1 MGDVQFRRL
10 PLFLLAFCALEA
22 RLSAATILVLDFH
35 NASQYSDLNWVGE
48 SISQTLIEEFAA
60 KGEIALDRATRLE
73 GMRRLSLRP
82 GADFTKATLIRLGQT
97 VDADE
102 ICYGS
107 YDVTLPRPDAALKE
121 GDIQISAHILDL
133 RKLHDGPQTL
143 EAGQLA
149 ELSRLEAHLSWSLL
163 KYLQPSVKYDETQF
177 LNDHKLTRLDAEE
190 SYIRG
195 LLSSNPDQR
204 RKWFLQ
210 AAQLDPQFI
219 SPEFEL
225 GKLAL
230 KRKEYKQA
238 IDWLQRVP
246 ATYPRYPEARFKMG
260 LAAYGAGDYA
270 AAGNYFRELLKSFP
284 LNEVYNDLGAAENQ
298 LGLPVA
304 IDEFRHAL
312 DGDPND
318 PVYQFNLACAL
329 LRNNYFDEAAKRLA
343 TLVQQAP
350 DDREAGT
357 LLAKAQQRETL
368 PPDAKPLAPERLKDN
383 FDSTAFRQLKSL
395 LKSSARQ

>member
-1 MGDVQFRRL
+1 MGDVRFGRL
-10 PLFLLAFCALEA
+10 PTFFLAFCAIPAQLG
-22 RLSAATILVLDFH
+22 AATILVLDFH
-35 NASQYSDLNWVGE
+35 NASQFSDLNWVGE
-48 SISQTLIEEFAA
+48 SIAQTLMDEFGG
-60 KGEIALDRATRLE
+60 KGEIALERSTRLE

-97 VDADE
+97 LDADE
-102 ICYGS
+102 VCYGS
-107 YDVTLPRPDAALKE
+107 FDVTLPRPDAALKE
-121 GDIQISAHILDL
+121 ADIQISAHILDL

-177 LNDHKLTRLDAEE
+177 LNEHKLTRLDAEE

-195 LLSSNPDQR
+195 LLTTNPDQR
-204 RKWFLQ
+204 RKWFMQ
-210 AAQLDPQFI
+210 AAQLDPQFV
-219 SPEFEL
+219 SPAFEL
-225 GKLAL
+225 GKIAL
-230 KRKEYKQA
+230 KRKEYRQA

-246 ATYPRYPEARFKMG
+246 AAYPRYPEARFKMG
-260 LAAYGAGDYA
+260 LAAYGAGDYT
-270 AAGNYFRELLKSFP
+270 AAGDYFRELLKSFP

-298 LGLPVA
+298 LARPVA

-318 PVYQFNLACAL
+318 PVYQFNLAAAL
-329 LRNNYFDEAAKRLA
+329 LRNNYFDEAAKRFQTFL
-343 TLVQQAP
+343 QQSP
-350 DDREAGT
+350 DDHEAEA
-357 LLAKAQQRETL
+357 LLAKAQQREAS
-368 PPDAKPLAPERLKDN
+368 PPDAKPLVAERLKDN

-395 LKSSARQ
+395 LKSSSR